1 MIKQI
6 LSEEFCRMQKLAGII
21 KEEISVRLIQGGA
34 LTNPPKKL
42 YHGTGYKISYD
53 ELNMHEHRSKDGKGF
68 NHTAK
73 GSGYIGVYFY
83 EEKNIGLDIVG
94 TIGDINLTTS
104 KSISTIKYAEKA
116 ADGLKSEFAYIY
128 EAEISDD
135 AAILSVEKFPGNVG
149 GVREKDLDQ
158 YVDGTQIKVREF
170 DGSGPDLAEFVI
182 WNKDVIKSWNIK
194 YIAVENPYSGVV
206 DYEKWRDEELK
217 KSWIDTLGTTSAHYL
232 NLVDYLWFT
241 DIEKANYF
249 LENYKKNKSNK
260 LEWLLTYKNK

>member
-1 MIKQI
+1 M
-6 LSEEFCRMQKLAGII
+6 KLIDLLNEVLL
-21 KEEISVRLIQGGA
+21 KEEISIRLIQGGA

-73 GSGYIGVYFY
+73 ASGYIGVYFY
-83 EEKNIGLDIVG
+83 EEKNIELDIVG
-94 TIGDINLTTS
+94 KIGDAILTTS
-104 KSISTIKYAEKA
+104 TSTSAIKYALKA
-116 ADGLKSEFAYIY
+116 AAGLKSEFAYIY

-135 AAILSVEKFPGNVG
+135 AAILSGEKFPGNVG

-170 DGSGPDLAEFVI
+170 DGSGPDRAEFVI
-182 WNKDVIKSWNIK
+182 WNKDVIKSWDIK
-194 YIAVENPYSGVV
+194 YIAVKNPYYENPIKFGFR
-206 DYEKWRDEELK
+206 EKDREMK
-217 KSWIDTLGTTSAHYL
+217 KIYIDTIGTTSAHYL
-232 NLVDYLWFT
+232 DILDYLWFT
-241 DIEKANYF
+241 DMEKANYF
-249 LENYKKNKSNK
+249 LENYKKNESNR